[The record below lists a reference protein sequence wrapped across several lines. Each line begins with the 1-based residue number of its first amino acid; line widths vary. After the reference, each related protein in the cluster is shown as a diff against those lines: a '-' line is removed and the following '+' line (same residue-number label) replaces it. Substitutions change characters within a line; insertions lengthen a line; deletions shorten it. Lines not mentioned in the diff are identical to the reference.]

1 MNAQAITREW
11 DVSIHISELDGKTH
25 AHAVL
30 RTHEGPEVVGVGEA
44 RLNPADSDVPE
55 IGAELATARALSHL
69 AHEVLTLAVGDIEG
83 VTRAPVTLES

>member
-1 MNAQAITREW
+1 MSTEVITREW
-11 DVSIHISELDGKTH
+11 DVSIHISERDGKTH
-25 AHAVL
+25 ARAAL

-69 AHEVLTLAVGDIEG
+69 AHELFTLTVGDIGG
-83 VTRAPVTLES
+83 VTRAPVHLES